1 MATALSKTIFF
12 SHFVGTDPGSMRA
25 KFDLRTFSHEGQ
37 DNGHDRGT
45 IGAVSSRDVGA
56 KVGCSFAFTYSI
68 VRDYIMSAIK

>member
-1 MATALSKTIFF
+1 
-12 SHFVGTDPGSMRA
+12 MRA